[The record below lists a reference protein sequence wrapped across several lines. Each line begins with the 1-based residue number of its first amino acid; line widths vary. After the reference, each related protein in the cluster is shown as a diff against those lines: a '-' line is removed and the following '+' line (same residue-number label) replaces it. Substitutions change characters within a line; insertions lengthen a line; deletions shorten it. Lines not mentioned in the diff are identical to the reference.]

1 MEQELIELL
10 LAAKKALS
18 TGQNVCAQ
26 ANTRS
31 QESGKHVEVIE
42 KTWPK
47 ILFLHNHIVS
57 QFSTL
62 ERIRD
67 FILIKTDEARNC
79 IKDHETTLANVSM
92 ELTTIFEMLKDYSVD
107 EAILKE
113 NHKRANQFQS
123 GMEASGVSPISQNT
137 TLFNYIDDQAV
148 LELQRQTDDEI
159 GEIENVCSSLI
170 AMTNTLSAAMGELE
184 ILQESA
190 LSISLD
196 EGASNFANEKTQIQ
210 EDEISKMADILTSLT
225 NHYDQLGEATRL
237 CQSEPEA
244 CKQLDISVLQDDHD
258 HVPDIL
264 EDLRESLEIVESV
277 SEETRV
283 RMKVY
288 LSVQKELI
296 RVLTELELFGSP
308 RGVVDTVYE
317 KMLSAET
324 EMNES
329 KHNLDALLK
338 QLMDLAER
346 YRLYLESYNH
356 LVLEVERRR
365 RVVEQQERQQ
375 KELIRAAEESY
386 NNELEERRAWFNQHG
401 QYLPDA
407 LCPFIFDMPTILTVN
422 LEPNTMRLPEVSK
435 SSIQK
440 AISDIHRNK
449 PSS

>member
-1 MEQELIELL
+1 MH
-10 LAAKKALS
+10 K
-18 TGQNVCAQ
+18 G
-26 ANTRS
+26 
-31 QESGKHVEVIE
+31 
-42 KTWPK
+42 
-47 ILFLHNHIVS
+47 IVDYS
-57 QFSTL
+57 RYS
-62 ERIRD
+62 
-67 FILIKTDEARNC
+67 
-79 IKDHETTLANVSM
+79 LANVSM
-92 ELTTIFEMLKDYSVD
+92 ELATIFEMLKNYSVD
-107 EAILKE
+107 ESILQE
-113 NHKRANQFQS
+113 NHKRASEQQNGLETS
-123 GMEASGVSPISQNT
+123 EISLGSQNT

-159 GEIENVCSSLI
+159 GEIENVCSSLVAI
-170 AMTNTLSAAMGELE
+170 TNTLSSAMVKLD

-196 EGASNFANEKTQIQ
+196 EGASDFANEKTQIQ

-237 CQSEPEA
+237 CQSEPDA
-244 CKQLDISVLQDDHD
+244 YRQLDISVLQDDHD

-264 EDLRESLEIVESV
+264 EDLRECLEIVESV
-277 SEETRV
+277 SEETKV

-288 LSVQKELI
+288 LSVQSELI

-308 RGVVDTVYE
+308 RGVMDTVYE
-317 KMLSAET
+317 KVQSAET

-329 KHNLDALLK
+329 KQNLDALFK

-375 KELIRAAEESY
+375 KELIRAAQENY

-407 LCPFIFDMPTILTVN
+407 LCPFIFDMPTMLIVS
-422 LEPNTMRLPEVSK
+422 LEPSTTKLPKVSK
-435 SSIQK
+435 ASIQK